1 MLPFFVKKKSDVNIT
16 MNIFMVDIKIRICHK
31 VTRNK
36 NELSYKTTT
45 LPTFIPALLSGALDN
60 RRCLFKSPST
70 PMAE

>member
-16 MNIFMVDIKIRICHK
+16 MNIFMVDIM
-31 VTRNK
+31 N

>member
-1 MLPFFVKKKSDVNIT
+1 

-31 VTRNK
+31 VTHNK

>member
-1 MLPFFVKKKSDVNIT
+1 